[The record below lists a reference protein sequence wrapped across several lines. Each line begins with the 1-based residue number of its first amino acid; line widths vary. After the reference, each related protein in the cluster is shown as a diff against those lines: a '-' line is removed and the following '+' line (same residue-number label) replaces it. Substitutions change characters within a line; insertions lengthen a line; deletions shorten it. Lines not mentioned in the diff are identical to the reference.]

1 VPNFLFP
8 DSCAHVLALAA
19 HRRSWLSRRLGQRP
33 RYEDVDSGAARDL
46 IASLLDGE
54 NADGDHWLPAI
65 DAESL
70 IATHGIGA
78 VGTYHCEDAEH
89 AASVAAQIPG
99 PIALKGEFAVPP
111 RVDIDAVLL
120 GLEGADAVRA
130 GWRELQRRVRQ
141 AGGGLQWL
149 GAAVQPM
156 VPPGA
161 SLLVGSLTDPELGPI
176 MGIGLGGRQA
186 GLGRSAAFRRLPET
200 DVEADELIDA
210 SKSVATQ
217 LGGFRGHPPLDR
229 AAVREL
235 ILRFALLILEVPE
248 LVEADLNPVRCTTT
262 GCHVLDLRVRIQRR
276 PPGQRVRTW

>member
-1 VPNFLFP
+1 
-8 DSCAHVLALAA
+8 
-19 HRRSWLSRRLGQRP
+19 
-33 RYEDVDSGAARDL
+33 
-46 IASLLDGE
+46 
-54 NADGDHWLPAI
+54 
-65 DAESL
+65 
-70 IATHGIGA
+70 
-78 VGTYHCEDAEH
+78 
-89 AASVAAQIPG
+89 
-99 PIALKGEFAVPP
+99 
-111 RVDIDAVLL
+111 VLL

-130 GWRELQRRVRQ
+130 GWRELQRRVQQ
-141 AGGGLQWL
+141 AGGGLHWL

-248 LVEADLNPVRCTTT
+248 LVEVDLNPVRCTTT